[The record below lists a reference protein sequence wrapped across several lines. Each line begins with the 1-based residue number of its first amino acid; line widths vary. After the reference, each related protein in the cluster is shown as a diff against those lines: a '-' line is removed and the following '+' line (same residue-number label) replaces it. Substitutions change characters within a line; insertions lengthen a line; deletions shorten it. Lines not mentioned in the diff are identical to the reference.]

1 MKNIKMSDLKT
12 IPNLLTLLRI
22 IIIVPMIIA
31 FISDNYIIVAVLMI
45 LSALSDLFD
54 GKIARK
60 FNQITDLGKILDPIA
75 DKLTLISFVVCA
87 TIKIPDLLI
96 FVIIMVSKELLMLL
110 GGFVLIKKNLPVP
123 QAEWYGKIATA
134 VFYCCV
140 ILYVII
146 FIFAKSVPL
155 PVFITL
161 ISLTLLSMLYAFA
174 RYALLFINLIK
185 NNNLKNKIDNNK

>member
-1 MKNIKMSDLKT
+1 
-12 IPNLLTLLRI
+12 
-22 IIIVPMIIA
+22 MIIA

-45 LSALSDLFD
+45 FSALSDLFD

-123 QAEWYGKIATA
+123 QAEWYGKVATA